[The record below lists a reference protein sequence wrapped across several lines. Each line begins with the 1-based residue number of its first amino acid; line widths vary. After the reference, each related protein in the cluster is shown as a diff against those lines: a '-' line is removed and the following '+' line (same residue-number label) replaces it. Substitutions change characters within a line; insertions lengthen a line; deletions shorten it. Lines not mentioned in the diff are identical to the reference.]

1 MEILLTSVD
10 GWIDKRTET
19 GNLFLIASAKAWK
32 RLALNSKVHLVVTLT
47 YFTAIQHP
55 FGKISVLFIGP

>member
-1 MEILLTSVD
+1 
-10 GWIDKRTET
+10 
-19 GNLFLIASAKAWK
+19 LIASAKAWK